1 MVAEGRGGESLAVLE
16 ERKGC
21 VTAFLA
27 ALQERADTL
36 ELELKRDQEITASR
50 SKTPEAAPGPEPASV
65 PAPAVVPIS
74 APNVDKPPVYPIL
87 GVPHPPCAC
96 TAKLS
101 DNRPL
106 PHRHLRGWCTAIKLR
121 DGLQCAWSC
130 MSDQKFCLIHYM
142 AHGTVVLPH
151 KVKEGVLEAQRMR
164 VARREGGT
172 ACRIA
177 DVKFYVEMLDKMREI
192 VEEHQ
197 RLFSCRCEYGSLS
210 RLCMYSPQPRSAR
223 AAPDSYE
230 AVLKDL
236 KRRRTSAGLL
246 LGELSGRTDG
256 KIAESQG
263 QAETWATEFLAEV
276 KHKDENER
284 RKTAEDLLTV
294 SDPVHPVHGRTCQ
307 LTTILKGAVVGG
319 ALTWFGIPWAR
330 SAVAGVVT
338 AFVARKARDAT
349 DKS

>member
-121 DGLQCAWSC
+121 DGLRCTWSC
-130 MSDQKFCLIHYM
+130 VSGQRFCRIHCV

-151 KVKEGVLEAQRMR
+151 KVKEGLLEAQRIR
-164 VARREGGT
+164 VARGEGDN
-172 ACRIA
+172 ACRVE
-177 DVKFYVEMLDKMREI
+177 DVKSYVNKLDEMVGI

-197 RLFSCRCEYGSLS
+197 RLFSCRCEFMVVILF
-210 RLCMYSPQPRSAR
+210 LFVLIVTPFCANSAR
-223 AAPDSYE
+223 QARCPSQRPEEATYQRRLAARRVEWEDGREGCGEPRQGRDMGDG
-230 AVLKDL
+230 VL
-236 KRRRTSAGLL
+236 
-246 LGELSGRTDG
+246 GR
-256 KIAESQG
+256 SQG
-263 QAETWATEFLAEV
+263 EGL
-276 KHKDENER
+276 D
-284 RKTAEDLLTV
+284 
-294 SDPVHPVHGRTCQ
+294 
-307 LTTILKGAVVGG
+307 
-319 ALTWFGIPWAR
+319 
-330 SAVAGVVT
+330 
-338 AFVARKARDAT
+338 
-349 DKS
+349 

>member
-1 MVAEGRGGESLAVLE
+1 MATEDRGEHGVAFLE
-16 ERKGC
+16 ERMGRVMVFVDK
-21 VTAFLA
+21 LR
-27 ALQERADTL
+27 ERADIF
-36 ELELKRDQEITASR
+36 ELKRNGDQDVTVLPSEST
-50 SKTPEAAPGPEPASV
+50 EAAPESGPASA
-65 PAPAVVPIS
+65 PAPT
-74 APNVDKPPVYPIL
+74 PNIDEPPAYPIL
-87 GVPHPPCAC
+87 DVPHPPCAC
-96 TAKLS
+96 TATS
-101 DNRPL
+101 SNDRPRS
-106 PHRHLRGWCTAIKLR
+106 HGGCTAIKLR

-164 VARREGGT
+164 VARREGDT

-177 DVKFYVEMLDKMREI
+177 DVKFYVEMLDEMREI

-319 ALTWFGIPWAR
+319 ALTWLGIPWAR